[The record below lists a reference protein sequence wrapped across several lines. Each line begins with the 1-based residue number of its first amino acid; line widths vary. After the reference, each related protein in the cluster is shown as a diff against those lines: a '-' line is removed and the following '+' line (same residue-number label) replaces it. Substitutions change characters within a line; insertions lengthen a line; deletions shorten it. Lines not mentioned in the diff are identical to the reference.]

1 MRYFIEVGYD
11 QLNKKDEEL
20 CGDQVEIVRID
31 DGVIA
36 VMSDGLGSGIKANI
50 LATLTAKIAATMLKN
65 GASLA
70 DVLDTIAHTL
80 PICKVRNIAY
90 STFTIIYAKYD
101 GEVYIAEYDN
111 PTIFYY
117 RKKQKKVIKM
127 IGNESIIND
136 KKILEMQCRLEDG
149 DCIISASDGVI
160 HAGVGEVLNYGWEWN
175 HVAKYLEGTCS
186 NNNNNAT
193 MISKS
198 LITTC
203 NDLYNGLPSDD
214 ATALVIKMKIPQ
226 FINVFAGPPL
236 LRENDELVVKKFTSS
251 PGKRIICG
259 GTAANI
265 VSRELKRELTIDVS
279 TMTDG
284 IPPTSMMQGF
294 ALITEGALTMKVALG
309 YLKDYLYQ
317 PLSRESI
324 NQLKKR
330 NGASMLAN
338 KLLNEGTHINF
349 YLGHSLNA
357 AHKKAD
363 ADYKLGTK
371 FRIIGEMINTLRKL
385 GKIVNIYYY

>member
-1 MRYFIEVGYD
+1 MRYFIEVGHD

-20 CGDQVEIVRID
+20 CGDQVEIVRMD
-31 DGVIA
+31 NGVIA

-65 GASLA
+65 GASLS
-70 DVLDTIAHTL
+70 DVLDTIANTL

-90 STFTIIYAKYD
+90 STFTIIYAQYNGD
-101 GEVYIAEYDN
+101 VYIAEYDN
-111 PTIFYY
+111 PTVFYY
-117 RKKQKKVIKM
+117 RKKQKRIIKM

-136 KKILEMQCRLEDG
+136 KKIIEMQCRLEDG
-149 DCIISASDGVI
+149 DCIIAASDGVI
-160 HAGVGEVLNYGWEWN
+160 HAGVGEILNYGWEWN
-175 HVAKYLEGTCS
+175 HVAKYLEGTCT
-186 NNNNNAT
+186 NNQNNAM

-198 LITTC
+198 LMTTC
-203 NDLYNGLPSDD
+203 NDLYNGQPSDD
-214 ATALVIKMKIPQ
+214 ATALVIKMKLPQ
-226 FINVFAGPPL
+226 IINVFTGPPL
-236 LRENDELVVKKFTSS
+236 LREKDKLMVKKFTSS

-265 VSRELKRELTIDVS
+265 VSRELQRELTIDVS
-279 TMTDG
+279 TITEG
-284 IPPTSMMQGF
+284 IPPTSIMQGF
-294 ALITEGALTMKVALG
+294 ALITEGAITMKHALS
-309 YLKDYLYQ
+309 YLKDYLNQ

-349 YLGHSLNA
+349 FLGHSLNS

-363 ADYKLGTK
+363 TAYKLGTK
-371 FRIIGEMINTLRKL
+371 FRVVGEIINTLRKL